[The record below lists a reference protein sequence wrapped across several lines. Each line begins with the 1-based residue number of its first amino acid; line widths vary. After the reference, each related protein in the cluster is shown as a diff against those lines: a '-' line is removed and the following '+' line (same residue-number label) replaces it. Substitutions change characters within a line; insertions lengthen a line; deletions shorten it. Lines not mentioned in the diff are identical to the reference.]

1 MNALEQYR
9 LELKTL
15 PLGEHEFNF
24 VLDDEYFKA
33 IGSEEITKG
42 DVNATITVTKI
53 ALKSH

>member
-33 IGSEEITKG
+33 APGSVERQIP
-42 DVNATITVTKI
+42 DTV
-53 ALKSH
+53 L